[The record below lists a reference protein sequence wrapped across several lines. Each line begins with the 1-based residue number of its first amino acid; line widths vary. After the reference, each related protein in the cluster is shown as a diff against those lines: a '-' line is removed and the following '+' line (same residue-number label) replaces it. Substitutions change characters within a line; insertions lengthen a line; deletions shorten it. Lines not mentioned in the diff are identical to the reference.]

1 MRIRPAG
8 WADVEAV
15 AAIETQSFSNPWR
28 AEDFR
33 ALLGRWGALFLV
45 VEEGGEVV
53 GYAVAWWVLEEGEL
67 ANIAVREQ
75 NRGKGVGA
83 ALLDR
88 VLEELLARGVR
99 KVFLEVRISNE
110 RAIGLYRSRGFTRL
124 GVRRGYYQ
132 NPTEDGWV
140 LVCDL
145 ARGKQV

>member
-1 MRIRPAG
+1 MKVRPAD
-8 WADVEAV
+8 WADVESV
-15 AAIETQSFSNPWR
+15 AAIEGQSFSNPWR

-45 VEEGGEVV
+45 AEERGEVA

-75 NRGKGVGA
+75 DRGKGVGA

-88 VLEELLARGVR
+88 VLAELLARGVQR
-99 KVFLEVRISNE
+99 VYLEVRVSNE
-110 RAIGLYRSRGFTRL
+110 PAIRLYRSRGFTRV

-140 LVCDL
+140 FSLDL
-145 ARGKQV
+145 TGGKQL